1 MPPKINVPFVEK
13 VLVRFIR
20 DELGKCGCRKGI
32 LGLSGGLDSAVC
44 AALAARALGPQNVL
58 ALIMP
63 YGTAFPEDVRDA
75 ENLARRLGIRH
86 ETIDIAPQVDLYF
99 AAHPTTSRV
108 QRGNKMARERMSVL
122 YDYSAREG
130 SFVLGTSNKT
140 ELLIGYGT
148 IHGDMA
154 CAVNPMGD
162 LYKTQVRELAAH
174 LRVPA
179 AIRRKSPTAGLW
191 PGQTDEAEI
200 GLVYEELDDILFGL
214 VEERKRRKEIIEAGH
229 RPAAVDRVVRMIRN
243 SEFKRKLPL
252 IAKLS
257 TRSVGHD
264 FLYPYSGRGP
274 GVTPGSTSAVLARK
288 HKTRASGEPKA
299 RPLTIGENRP

>member
-1 MPPKINVPFVEK
+1 VPPKINAPFVEK

-20 DELGKCGCRKGI
+20 DELGKCGCEKGI

-44 AALAARALGPQNVL
+44 AVLAARALGPRNVL

-63 YGTAFPEDVRDA
+63 YGKAFPKDVRDA
-75 ENLARRLGIRH
+75 EDLARRLHIRH
-86 ETIDIAPQVDLYF
+86 ETIDIAAQVDAYF
-99 AAHPTTSRV
+99 AAHPTGSRV

-122 YDYSAREG
+122 YDHSAREG
-130 SFVLGTSNKT
+130 GFVLGTSNKT

-154 CAVNPMGD
+154 CAINPMGD

-174 LRVPA
+174 LRVPV

-200 GLVYEELDDILFGL
+200 GLAYEELDDILCGL

-243 SEFKRKLPL
+243 SEFKRKLPT

-257 TRSVGHD
+257 LRSVGHD
-264 FLYPYSGRGP
+264 FLYPRDWG
-274 GVTPGSTSAVLARK
+274 K
-288 HKTRASGEPKA
+288 
-299 RPLTIGENRP
+299 